1 MKIVINLFIVLLFAT
16 ITYAGY
22 YDAYNFTNDGL
33 LSVGEH
39 TYSVEVDDTSVLTVN
54 GGGANSIDMKDN
66 SHLEILST
74 SLPLNSTTK
83 GVWWIGV
90 NDNASLIFSGG
101 ATNHIAMK
109 RNATALLTGGQINMI
124 SSLQTITGGPHI
136 VIDCQK
142 GWSLA
147 YQNNIPKILY
157 GKWHDGTPFEISFI
171 NDSDFPPVF
180 DNIKIIPE
188 PASMFLLGL
197 GGVLINKRRRQ

>member
-1 MKIVINLFIVLLFAT
+1 MKIIINVFIALIFVSIAQ
-16 ITYAGY
+16 AGY
-22 YDAYNFTNDGL
+22 YDARGYTNDGAL
-33 LSVGEH
+33 TAGE
-39 TYSVEVDDTSVLTVN
+39 YGVSVEIDESSILTVN
-54 GGGANSIDMKDN
+54 GGGANRITMIDTTR
-66 SHLEILST
+66 LEISST

-83 GVWWIGV
+83 GVWSIYM
-90 NDNASLIFSGG
+90 NDLSMLNFSGG
-101 ATNHIAMK
+101 ATNIITMK

-124 SSLQTITGGPHI
+124 SSLQTVTGGPHI

-180 DNIKIIPE
+180 DNIRIIPE
-188 PASMFLLGL
+188 PASMLLLGL
-197 GGVLINKRRRQ
+197 GGMLINKRRR